1 MIGYEGVIPEVART
15 LALRGADIIA
25 WPTSWRSPAEF
36 QFIAHERAMENRIVL
51 VAANRQ
57 DSSVEGP
64 SILIQPAGYPQNTLA
79 SELSHGRRGFFTRF
93 AHKLLRR
100 SGRFAAVASGLA
112 PGERVIVIQVIAL
125 PLVSGLRCVKSAR
138 VHL

>member
-79 SELSHGRRGFFTRF
+79 SELSHGRRGFLRASLTNSCVGR
-93 AHKLLRR
+93 AVLRR
-100 SGRFAAVASGLA
+100 WPPASRQ
-112 PGERVIVIQVIAL
+112 ESAL
-125 PLVSGLRCVKSAR
+125 SLSK
-138 VHL
+138 